1 MHRERT
7 GFVAAL
13 LPRCVVVCTMVLV
26 FAGVCAAQPKKDETP
41 PPDPTMVCAM
51 RVRNLEIGVML
62 YAQKHGG
69 KLPPDL
75 YSAMTAYAESGGK
88 PVGELARSLSVSP
101 AHAGLIAPPKE
112 IDAPWVNEQ
121 SSYRYLGNADV
132 VLDDVQE
139 WGEIV
144 IAHLRLEQGHQ
155 GEPTPENPTGETFTL
170 AFLDGHV
177 LTSTRAEAERLIAKS
192 VATLDAL
199 RDGTPL
205 PDDRQA
211 AQNLATI
218 IKAIHAY
225 AKAHEGRL
233 PPDLGATLAYV
244 PRDSKATAT
253 GPQRAWL
260 YLSPRTRTTRSVPDE
275 PTPEWVNANT
285 WYTYLGGADLR
296 LEDIPETY
304 SLALVHARLDD
315 AFEVRDIEGK
325 KFETVPVGMAGGGAS
340 VARKAYVQWIARESE
355 KTFRAMRTGE
365 PLPGWVHAMRD
376 VHVIVDALQAYAKAH
391 EGRLPA
397 TLGETMAY
405 LPERIAGAK
414 AAGTPAQ
421 VYLSPRAETM
431 VTPPAPPGADAAW
444 VTANAS
450 YVYITAPGLTVAQLR
465 DVVNVIT
472 VYSPLDEVFPV
483 VETYSDSEGVAVGVF
498 GGAWLAPKAWVAE
511 QAKALEA
518 QLKTLAP
525 AGP

>member
-7 GFVAAL
+7 GFGAAWM
-13 LPRCVVVCTMVLV
+13 PRCVVMCTMALAFVGL
-26 FAGVCAAQPKKDETP
+26 CAAQPKDAPP

-51 RVRNLEIGVML
+51 RVRNLEMGVML

-132 VLDDVQE
+132 ALDDVQE

-177 LTSTRAEAERLIAKS
+177 LTAPRAEAERLIAKS
-192 VATLDAL
+192 IATLDAL

-244 PRDSKATAT
+244 PRDTKATAT

-285 WYTYLGGADLR
+285 WYTYLGGEDLR
-296 LEDIPETY
+296 LEDIPEAY
-304 SLALVHARLDD
+304 SLALAHARLDD

-340 VARKAYVQWIARESE
+340 VARKAYVEWIVRESE

-376 VHVIVDALQAYAKAH
+376 VRIIAEAVQAYAKAND
-391 EGRLPA
+391 GRLPA
-397 TLGETMAY
+397 TLGETLALVPED
-405 LPERIAGAK
+405 LPGAK
-414 AAGTPAQ
+414 AAGTRAQ
-421 VYLSPRAETM
+421 IYLSPRAETL
-431 VTPPAPPGADAAW
+431 VTPPAGADAAW

-450 YVYITAPGLTVAQLR
+450 YVYITAPGLTMAHLR
-465 DVVNVIT
+465 AMANVIT
-472 VYSPLDEVFPV
+472 VYSPLDEAYRVA
-483 VETYSDSEGVAVGVF
+483 ERYADSEQIAVGIF
-498 GGAWLAPKAWVAE
+498 GGAWMAPKAWVEE

-518 QLKTLAP
+518 QLKPPAP
-525 AGP
+525 VGP